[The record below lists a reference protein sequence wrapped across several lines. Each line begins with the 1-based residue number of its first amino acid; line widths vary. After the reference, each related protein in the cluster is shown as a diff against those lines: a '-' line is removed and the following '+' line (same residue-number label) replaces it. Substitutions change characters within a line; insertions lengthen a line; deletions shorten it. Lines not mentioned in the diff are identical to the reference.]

1 MASRL
6 EMATK
11 LVGSG
16 SRASDG
22 NTKRPR
28 TSTVTAEAM
37 SDSADGTVLVDLG
50 GDVVSGTNSQYVEV
64 PTTADVREGD
74 SVLVTLSG
82 PDGTAKAVTATG
94 AVGGGDRTREEV
106 RTVSSAVDTVSTT
119 LTQETSYFEASINTV
134 SETLTTRADSTDAAL
149 ASTQETLASEISE
162 RRSYMRFEESGGSPM
177 LALGSSD
184 SPAQMRLTNTQLQ
197 FLYQSEVMAYMSS
210 DALHISNAD
219 VTSALTMGD
228 WAVVPR
234 SNGNLSVKWM
244 GGDA

>member
-1 MASRL
+1 MPTRL
-6 EMATK
+6 EMASWLTAGK
-11 LVGSG
+11 RREGASSG
-16 SRASDG
+16 AS
-22 NTKRPR
+22 R
-28 TSTVTAEAM
+28 TSTVKATALE
-37 SDSADGTVLVDLG
+37 DSAGGTVLVDLG
-50 GDVVSGTNSQYVEV
+50 GDVVSEANSQYVEV
-64 PTTADVREGD
+64 PTTADVRASD
-74 SVLVTLSG
+74 SVLVTLNG
-82 PDGTAKAVTATG
+82 ADGTAKAVTATG
-94 AVGGGDRTREEV
+94 AIGGGDRTREEV

-197 FLYQSEVMAYMSS
+197 FLYQQEVMAYMSS
-210 DALHISNAD
+210 DALHIANAD

-244 GGDA
+244 GGDS

>member
-6 EMATK
+6 TMASQLMGGAKTSD
-11 LVGSG
+11 SG
-16 SRASDG
+16 TGRS
-22 NTKRPR
+22 R
-28 TSTVTAEAM
+28 TSTVVGTAT
-37 SDSADGTVLVDLG
+37 SDSADGKVSVDLG
-50 GDVVSGTNSQYVEV
+50 GDVVSQDGKQSVEV
-64 PTTADVREGD
+64 QTTADVREGD
-74 SVLVTLSG
+74 SVVVSLVG
-82 PDGTAKAVTATG
+82 ADGTAKAATATG
-94 AVGGGDRTREEV
+94 AIGGGDRTREEV
-106 RTVSSAVDTVSTT
+106 RTVSSTVDTVSTT

-184 SPAQMRLTNTQLQ
+184 SPAQMRLTNSQLQ
-197 FLYQSEVMAYMSS
+197 FLYQDEVMAHMGS

-219 VTSALTMGD
+219 VTSALTLGD

-244 GGDA
+244 GA

>member
-1 MASRL
+1 MPTRL
-6 EMATK
+6 EMASW
-11 LVGSG
+11 LSG
-16 SRASDG
+16 RRREEAPSG
-22 NTKRPR
+22 PQR
-28 TSTVTAEAM
+28 TSAVEATALGV
-37 SDSADGTVLVDLG
+37 SADGVVLADLG
-50 GDVVSGTNSQYVEV
+50 GDVVSGTGSQQVEV
-64 PTTADVREGD
+64 PTTADIREGD
-74 SVLVTLSG
+74 TVLVTLSG
-82 PDGTAKAVTATG
+82 ADGTAKAATATG
-94 AVGGGDRTREEV
+94 AIGGGDRTREEV
-106 RTVSSAVDTVSTT
+106 RTVSSTVDTVSTT

-134 SETLTTRADSTDAAL
+134 SETLTSRADSTDAAL

-184 SPAQMRLTNTQLQ
+184 SPAQMRLTNSQLQ
-197 FLYQSEVMAYMSS
+197 FLYQDEVMAHMGS